1 MRTAATLTL
10 FIVCIG
16 SFLAWIWL
24 DEPRWG
30 WTGLVFANV
39 TLIIAIRH
47 SLESNY
53 YGDIF

>member
-10 FIVCIG
+10 FIVSIG

-24 DEPRWG
+24 DDSRWG
-30 WTGLVFANV
+30 WTGFVFAIV
-39 TLIIAIRH
+39 TLIIAIRN